1 MVHNKEKDSGKS
13 QRGSIK
19 LTQRCGDGLSW
30 GCSKGNSSPSS
41 GSEGSLGK
49 AVRIFVVF
57 LGLFVCLSVCF

>member
-41 GSEGSLGK
+41 GLK
-49 AVRIFVVF
+49 AALERLSGF
-57 LGLFVCLSVCF
+57 LLFFWVGLFVCF